1 MFLLKNFGDLN
12 QPGVTVSETS
22 TSQHD
27 SPRISEMF
35 LLLKNNYRKKFGTVP
50 KFRIL
55 GMDLSWAT
63 IHAALEILNGE
74 TVEEYCKG
82 IYEYA
87 KSESSEFV
95 SNKTFL
101 ASCCSHTMHR
111 FVRALKR
118 QVKFLEKD
126 HRTFAVLCFSLL
138 LNCLDFEGTRL
149 IFQLMCTIYLNS
161 KYSNNVRIA
170 KLELNKF
177 NK

>member
-1 MFLLKNFGDLN
+1 MFKGFGNLN
-12 QPGVTVSETS
+12 EPGITIMENS

-35 LLLKNNYRKKFGTVP
+35 LLFKNNYRQKFGSAP

-74 TVEEYCKG
+74 TIDEYADR
-82 IYEYA
+82 IYEYSTS
-87 KSESSEFV
+87 KSSEFTFT
-95 SNKTFL
+95 KTFL

-111 FVRALKR
+111 FIRALKR
-118 QVKFLEKD
+118 QVKFLEKE

-138 LNCLDFEGTRL
+138 LNSLDLEIAKQ
-149 IFQLMCTIYLNS
+149 IFTLMCTVFLNS
-161 KYSNNVRIA
+161 KYTNRVQAA
-170 KLELNKF
+170 KYDN
-177 NK
+177 